1 MEQLKMQTEHGMQLI
16 LLGGHSQRSRDKAT
30 YGCVNRGVSRNRKE
44 IHLIRAQPWLT
55 TQTLDI

>member
-1 MEQLKMQTEHGMQLI
+1 MQTEHGMQLI

-44 IHLIRAQPWLT
+44 IHLIRSQPWLT